1 MSMRGKVVLVTG
13 ATDGIGKVA
22 ALKFAKMG
30 AHLTIIGRNAEK
42 TINLVNELQGVT
54 GNKHVSHIL
63 CDLSKP
69 EEAVQAANQFMANND
84 KIDVLVN
91 NAGAIFD
98 TVKCGHRGIE
108 QTFALNHLSYFQLT
122 TSLLDII
129 KRTPRAR
136 VVSTSSGLH
145 SMGRLD
151 LKTTPFAS
159 EGSPL
164 KAYATSKLANIL
176 FTKELQNQLQNSTA
190 VANCFE
196 PGLTSTSFGSN
207 LDWRGKIIFQ
217 ILKPFARTAEQG
229 ADSLIWLATSEEA
242 GRLKGEYVAN
252 RRPVAPSNIQVTD
265 KQLAEDLWTL
275 SDALC
280 RST

>member
-1 MSMRGKVVLVTG
+1 MRGKVVLVTG

-30 AHLTIIGRNAEK
+30 AHLTVIGRNMEK
-42 TINLVNELQGVT
+42 TTKLVSELQSMT
-54 GNKHVSHIL
+54 GNERVTHIL

-69 EEAVQAANQFMANND
+69 DEVVKAANQFMTKND

-98 TVKCGHRGIE
+98 SVKCGPNGIE

-129 KRTPRAR
+129 KRTPHAR
-136 VVSTSSGLH
+136 VVSTSSSLH

-159 EGSPL
+159 EGSSL

-176 FTKELQNQLQNSTA
+176 FTKELQKHLQNSTA

-196 PGLTSTSFGSN
+196 PGLTSTGFGSN
-207 LDWRGKIIFQ
+207 LDWRGKIALK

-229 ADSLIWLATSEEA
+229 AESLIWLATSEEA
-242 GRLKGEYVAN
+242 GRLKGKYVAN
-252 RRPVAPSNIQVTD
+252 RRPVEPKNIQATD
-265 KQLAEDLWTL
+265 EQLAKDLWTL
-275 SDALC
+275 SNELC
-280 RST
+280 RP

>member
-22 ALKFAKMG
+22 ALEFAKMG
-30 AHLTIIGRNAEK
+30 AQLTIIGRNADK
-42 TINLVNELQGVT
+42 TTKLAEDLRRIT
-54 GNKHVSHIL
+54 GNANVDHIL
-63 CDLSKP
+63 CDLARPK
-69 EEAVQAANQFMANND
+69 ETAKAATEFMAKNNRL
-84 KIDVLVN
+84 DVLVN
-91 NAGAIFD
+91 NAGAIYD
-98 TVKCGHRGIE
+98 SVKRGPSGVE

-122 TSLLDII
+122 TSLLEMI
-129 KRTPRAR
+129 KHTPHAR

-145 SMGRLD
+145 SMGNID
-151 LKTTPFAS
+151 LQSTPFAS

-176 FTKELQNQLQNSTA
+176 FTQHLQLLLQNSTA

-207 LDWRGKIIFQ
+207 LDWKGRFIFQ

-229 ADSLIWLATSEEA
+229 ADSLIWLATSDEA
-242 GRLKGEYVAN
+242 GRLKGKYVAN
-252 RRPVAPSNIQVTD
+252 RRPVAPKNAQAND
-265 KQLAEDLWTL
+265 EKLAEALWVL
-275 SDALC
+275 SGDLC
-280 RST
+280 RA